1 MIHVLLLRK
10 RKTPYFKI
18 KHQHIVRYDFG
29 THLLNNISFVE
40 KLIELVKKYQT
51 TGFIH
56 MQDYTSIKNRRM
68 VLSNSILRINH
79 PKRTTIHGDDY
90 VTNFIFKKYQPMVKK
105 VDLHPDLL
113 KNDLFIEDLI
123 NVINIYTDQ
132 LTIKKED

>member
-1 MIHVLLLRK
+1 MLLLRK

-29 THLLNNISFVE
+29 MQLLNNISFVE

-90 VTNFIFKKYQPMVKK
+90 ITNFIFKKYQPMVKK

-123 NVINIYTDQ
+123 NLINIYTDQ
-132 LTIKKED
+132 LEIKKED